1 MATINYKCDTCKRET
16 ELLENRAGLTVF
28 GRCTITKN
36 CKGFFYQL
44 KRNRNNRRESIP
56 RYDRELDDYSKR
68 KFFVP
73 FIQAHPS
80 RTWTINHGFGLSCV
94 YIVYNAT
101 GDILPDSMYTVTNI
115 AGTTSINFDDAINGT
130 VHILSRTGGIDEVTA
145 RKAPETAVQVSYSD
159 TLTFAVPKYITR
171 LQSGS
176 APVLPPI
183 SSFLSPTPSPSP
195 LVNTPLDMTSLTIRI
210 EIEVT
215 KPNEPTVVCVETLE
229 ANISSASAWM
239 NWPQILVRNRKHYIT
254 KTLTISK
261 LKVFANTNN
270 QKLTIPLGTR
280 FKITRIDYGTGLLV
294 NIPDRGLLVLLAD
307 KPYIAANKNLTQLFD
322 CGEMVNSFDSEFFF
336 DDLELF
342 VSGDAIEST
351 YPKIS
356 KYL

>member
-16 ELLENRAGLTVF
+16 ELLENRTGLTVF

-56 RYDRELDDYSKR
+56 QYDRELDDYSKR
-68 KFFVP
+68 KFFTS
-73 FIQAHPS
+73 FDQTHPS
-80 RTWTINHGFGLSCV
+80 ILWTVNHGFGLSCV
-94 YIVYNAT
+94 YIVYGPT
-101 GDILPDSMYTVTNI
+101 GDILPESMYTTTNI
-115 AGTTSINFDDAINGT
+115 AGTTSIKFNSAISGT
-130 VHILSRTGGIDEVTA
+130 VHVLSRTGGIDEDVA
-145 RKAPETAVQVSYSD
+145 IAKPETTVQVSYSD

-171 LQSGS
+171 IQSGS
-176 APVLPPI
+176 APVLPPAA
-183 SSFLSPTPSPSP
+183 SFLTPTPSPTP
-195 LVNTPLDMTSLTIRI
+195 LVNSPLDMSGSTIRI

-215 KPNEPTVVCVETLE
+215 KPNEPTIVCVETLE

-261 LKVFANTNN
+261 LKVFTNTNN
-270 QKLTIPLGTR
+270 QKLAIPLGTR

-294 NIPDRGLLVLLAD
+294 NIPDRGLLVLLAN

-336 DDLELF
+336 EDLELF
-342 VSGDAIEST
+342 VNGDVIETT
-351 YPKIS
+351 YPKIT